1 MSDAA
6 GEKKKGGKL
15 PIIIGLVVLL
25 AGGGY
30 FGLKGGKKEEKP
42 KKEAPKLGAVM
53 DLGEFTVNLKG
64 NNGANYVRAKVAV
77 HCDPTIDAAHGAESY
92 AAPLQ
97 DVVIT
102 VISDYSLEDL
112 LTAEGK
118 AELRRRLA
126 YEMNHRMHLVHPHE
140 GEEEEESKDEEKEK
154 DGEESKDG
162 EEAKDE
168 HAEESHGDG
177 HGDGH
182 GTPWLDE
189 PEWPDLDSDKGPILK
204 IYLTDFA
211 MQ

>member
-42 KKEAPKLGAVM
+42 KKEPPKLGAVM

-64 NNGANYVRAKVAV
+64 NNGANYVRAKVSV

-102 VISDYSLEDL
+102 VMSDYTLQDL

-126 YEMNHRMHLVHPHE
+126 YEMNHRMHLIHPHE
-140 GEEEEESKDEEKEK
+140 GEDEEEESKDEEKEK
-154 DGEESKDG
+154 DSD
-162 EEAKDE
+162 AKDNE
-168 HAEESHGDG
+168 DHASDHKGESHGSG
-177 HGDGH
+177 HGA
-182 GTPWLDE
+182 PWLKE
-189 PEWPDLDSDKGPILK
+189 PEWPELDSDKGPILK